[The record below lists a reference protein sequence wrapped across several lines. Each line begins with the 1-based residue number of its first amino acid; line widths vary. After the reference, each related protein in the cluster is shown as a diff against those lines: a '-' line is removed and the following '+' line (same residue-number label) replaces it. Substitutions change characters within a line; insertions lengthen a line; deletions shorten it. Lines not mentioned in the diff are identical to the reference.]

1 MNITMVNEWVK
12 ENFWNLLVTLVA
24 ISMGWAVLSARI
36 TAVEVKAEE
45 SKVEIEKY
53 SQLVERVV
61 KLEENRLNVQSDIA
75 EIKEDLKDL
84 KKHFNVR

>member
-1 MNITMVNEWVK
+1 MVNEWIK

-84 KKHFNVR
+84 KNHFNVR